1 MIEHSSLNDNDF
13 INTLKQYK
21 GNILMITGK
30 SDLNMNYNNLYS
42 LDGIKNVTIYTPEG
56 INHILRKIDTK
67 QNIFNMKNEYIRY
80 SKKEIDKD
88 VIKVIKE
95 WLMKYE

>member
-1 MIEHSSLNDNDF
+1 M
-13 INTLKQYK
+13 K
-21 GNILMITGK
+21 GN
-30 SDLNMNYNNLYS
+30 NNS

-56 INHILRKIDTK
+56 INHILRKIDTE

-95 WLMKYE
+95 WLVKYKFEREKYQM

>member
-1 MIEHSSLNDNDF
+1 M
-13 INTLKQYK
+13 K
-21 GNILMITGK
+21 GN
-30 SDLNMNYNNLYS
+30 NNS

-56 INHILRKIDTK
+56 INYILRKIDTE

-80 SKKEIDKD
+80 SKKQIDKD

-95 WLMKYE
+95 WLVKYEFEREKYQM

>member
-1 MIEHSSLNDNDF
+1 M
-13 INTLKQYK
+13 K
-21 GNILMITGK
+21 GN
-30 SDLNMNYNNLYS
+30 NNS

-56 INHILRKIDTK
+56 INYILRKIDTD
-67 QNIFNMKNEYIRY
+67 QNIFNMKKEYIRY

-95 WLMKYE
+95 WLVKYEFEREKYQM